1 MKQFLDFL
9 PLVVF
14 FAFYK
19 LYDIYAATTALIV
32 ATAVVLIYSWVR
44 YRKVEKMALITFV
57 LVAVFGGLTIF
68 FHNDEFIKWKVTVI
82 YALFA
87 GALLFSQWVM
97 KKPLIQ
103 RMLGKELSLPQQV
116 WSRLNLAWAVFFILC
131 GLANIYIAFWLPQN
145 IWVNF
150 KVFGLTALT
159 LVFTLLSGIYIYR
172 HMPQDDHHYP
182 LRRRAIA
189 RRARPLYSYCTGK
202 HSMQPHN
209 LSAYADSFPATLCRL
224 SSRFLSTA

>member
-19 LYDIYAATTALIV
+19 LYDIYAATSALIV

-82 YALFA
+82 YGLFA
-87 GALLFSQWVM
+87 GALLVSQWLM

-103 RMLGKELSLPQQV
+103 RMLGKELTLPQPV
-116 WSRLNLAWAVFFILC
+116 WSKLNLAWAVFFILC

-159 LVFTLLSGIYIYR
+159 LFFTLLSGVYIYR
-172 HMPQDDHHYP
+172 HLPQEDK
-182 LRRRAIA
+182 
-189 RRARPLYSYCTGK
+189 S
-202 HSMQPHN
+202 
-209 LSAYADSFPATLCRL
+209 
-224 SSRFLSTA
+224 